1 MPKDVSDLLYEIA
14 DGLNQIRPLREK
26 LFSSFRITRN
36 SLVVDLC
43 KGYEIFFPKGVMLPG
58 SGYFVEKA
66 EGSYIVYGYRKNDW
80 MKLMS
85 GSNAIPNNTPMPEPA
100 KKWTISATDLDP
112 YIESSIPF
120 KDLLPTRY

>member
-1 MPKDVSDLLYEIA
+1 
-14 DGLNQIRPLREK
+14 
-26 LFSSFRITRN
+26 
-36 SLVVDLC
+36 LC
-43 KGYEIFFPKGVMLPG
+43 KGYEIFFPKGVMLSG

-66 EGSYIVYGYRKNDW
+66 EGSYTVYGYRKNDW

-85 GSNAIPNNTPMPEPA
+85 GSKAIPNKTPMPEPA
-100 KKWTISATDLDP
+100 KKWTIPATDLDP